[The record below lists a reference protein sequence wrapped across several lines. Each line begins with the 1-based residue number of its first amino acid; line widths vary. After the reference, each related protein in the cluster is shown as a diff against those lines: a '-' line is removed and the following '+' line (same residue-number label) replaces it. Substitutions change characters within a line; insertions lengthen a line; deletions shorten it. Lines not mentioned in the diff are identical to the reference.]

1 MKIRNLVLISLFIFI
16 APVIPLQAQQGLMLL
31 EKGSAKVIGPKRTI
45 LLRKPG
51 SKMVLQADDRVQTGK
66 ESSVKIKIKGKP
78 EMIELSSRAF
88 FRMGKI
94 TQQTSSISLLT
105 GKARFKIKGKLKRKS
120 KKKRFQIRTV
130 TALVG
135 VRGTDFVVGASNTET
150 SLLTISGSVSV
161 APVTMPDIEILVPE
175 NQASSVQQ
183 NATPTT
189 PVKVEPK
196 MRQQI
201 LKADSPKA
209 FRGVKFGKAV
219 NPEEVRKQ
227 NEKKKKEIEFK
238 DYFLSVG
245 RLTKQKNFL
254 FLCKG
259 FKKIVETNKSV
270 KLVIIGEGED
280 KLKLKNFIKKNDLEE
295 NIILAGYRENIFPY
309 FKKAKAFILPSLWED
324 PGFVLIE
331 AAYCRTLVLSSNA
344 WPGPIELIENEK
356 NGIIFENN
364 NLENFLNRFNSL
376 MNFDD
381 TNFLK
386 INNLKKC
393 RNFTIFNHYKTFDK
407 LLSNSF

>member
-1 MKIRNLVLISLFIFI
+1 
-16 APVIPLQAQQGLMLL
+16 
-31 EKGSAKVIGPKRTI
+31 
-45 LLRKPG
+45 
-51 SKMVLQADDRVQTGK
+51 
-66 ESSVKIKIKGKP
+66 
-78 EMIELSSRAF
+78 MIELSSRAF

-227 NEKKKKEIEFK
+227 NEKKKKEEEE
-238 DYFLSVG
+238 
-245 RLTKQKNFL
+245 KQKKDDSKQKDSPK
-254 FLCKG
+254 KG
-259 FKKIVETNKSV
+259 KCGPGNDKGPKPG
-270 KLVIIGEGED
+270 GEEG
-280 KLKLKNFIKKNDLEE
+280 
-295 NIILAGYRENIFPY
+295 
-309 FKKAKAFILPSLWED
+309 
-324 PGFVLIE
+324 
-331 AAYCRTLVLSSNA
+331 
-344 WPGPIELIENEK
+344 
-356 NGIIFENN
+356 
-364 NLENFLNRFNSL
+364 
-376 MNFDD
+376 
-381 TNFLK
+381 
-386 INNLKKC
+386 
-393 RNFTIFNHYKTFDK
+393 
-407 LLSNSF
+407 